1 MPCEETGKPDT
12 NVSVF
17 ATIDLSA
24 DSLRPEEDRV
34 LTLLSPDVV
43 MRGVVVINGLGIEVL
58 NWRKPVLVLRDGVAF
73 LETCRDLK
81 TLCSVDISTRLTDE
95 LGSMTKI
102 LLFNDNHVGSTER
115 RISL

>member
-1 MPCEETGKPDT
+1 M

-17 ATIDLSA
+17 VTIDLSA

-34 LTLLSPDVV
+34 LTLLSPDEV
-43 MRGVVVINGLGIEVL
+43 MRGVVVINGLEIEVL
-58 NWRKPVLVLRDGVAF
+58 NWRKPVLVLRDGVEF